1 MHRDARHATIR
12 GMGMKEAVVLEGV
25 SKRFGDTQ
33 AVDDLSLRVPPG
45 AIYGFLG
52 PNGAGKTT
60 LLRMIIGIFY
70 PDTGRISVLGHSDP
84 AQAKERLGYLP
95 EERGLYEKMRV
106 LDLVAYFGELKGM
119 GSREARRSAE
129 AMLTEYGLGDWCQAK
144 CQALSKGMAQ
154 KAQILA
160 TILHQPDLVIL
171 DEPFSGLDPVNRDL
185 IRDVILELKGQGR
198 SIIFSTHI
206 MEQAEQLCDYVL
218 LIDRGRKVLDGALS
232 EVRASSGRAIRLD
245 YDGDGSGLSA
255 LPGVVRVNDAG
266 KQAELFLAE
275 GADPQAALA
284 GLVAAGIR
292 VRRFDLTE
300 LSLHEIFIRA
310 VGGRGDSHE

>member
-1 MHRDARHATIR
+1 
-12 GMGMKEAVVLEGV
+12 MKEAVVLEGV

-33 AVDDLSLRVPPG
+33 AVDDLSLEVPAG

-60 LLRMIIGIFY
+60 ILRMIIGIFY
-70 PDTGRISVLGHSDP
+70 PDAGRISVLGHSDP
-84 AQAKERLGYLP
+84 AHAKERLGYLP

-106 LDLVAYFGELKGM
+106 LDLVAYFGVLKGM
-119 GSREARRSAE
+119 GSREARQTAE
-129 AMLTEYGLGDWCQAK
+129 AMLREYGLGDWCQAK

-160 TILHQPDLVIL
+160 TILHQPDLIIL

-185 IRDVILELKGQGR
+185 MRDVILELKGQGR

-206 MEQAEQLCDYVL
+206 MEQAEQVCDYVL

-232 EVRASSGRAIRLD
+232 EVKANSGRAIRLD
-245 YDGDGSGLSA
+245 YDGDGSGLSH
-255 LPGVVRVNDAG
+255 LPGVARVNDAG

-275 GADPQAALA
+275 GADPQAVLS
-284 GLVAAGIR
+284 GLVAAGTR

-300 LSLHEIFIRA
+300 LSLHEIFIRS
-310 VGGRGDSHE
+310 VGGGEQSHD

>member
-1 MHRDARHATIR
+1 MS
-12 GMGMKEAVVLEGV
+12 ESVVLEGV
-25 SKRFGDTQ
+25 SKRFGDTL
-33 AVDDLSLRVPPG
+33 AVDDLSLEVPSG

-60 LLRMIIGIFY
+60 LLRMIIGIFH

-84 AQAKERLGYLP
+84 TQTKERLGYLP

-119 GSREARRSAE
+119 GSRQARQSAQE
-129 AMLTEYGLGDWCQAK
+129 VLTKYGLGDWCQAK

-160 TILHQPDLVIL
+160 TILHQPELIVL

-185 IRDVILELKGQGR
+185 MRDVILELKRKGK

-218 LIDRGRKVLDGALS
+218 LMDKGRKVLDGALS
-232 EVRASSGRAIRLD
+232 EVRSSSGQAIRLD
-245 YDGDGSGLSA
+245 YDGDGSDLGD
-255 LPGVVRVNDAG
+255 LPGVVRINDAG

-275 GADPQAALA
+275 GADPQDVLA
-284 GLVAAGIR
+284 GLVGAGIR

-310 VGGRGDSHE
+310 VGGTGESHD